1 MFREEITH
9 ENNYDTIRNM
19 DDLKKMTKAQ
29 LIEQL
34 LRARELI
41 RNEPCGCCGM
51 TRKKWEETP
60 LLDPVD
66 PEPLVGEGEPIF
78 VPTAWTV
85 SGDIEES
92 EDDDEDEDE

>member
-1 MFREEITH
+1 
-9 ENNYDTIRNM
+9 M

-60 LLDPVD
+60 LLDLVD
-66 PEPLVGEGEPIF
+66 PESLDGEGEPVF
-78 VPTAWTV
+78 VPTTWTI
-85 SGDIEES
+85 SGDVEES
-92 EDDDEDEDE
+92 EEFEDE